1 MIDKHSCEPYFHEY
15 NNYAC
20 FNLNEFIIHML
31 SETDAS
37 LSNVVKFSIFKHKI
51 SQHQFMDHMVFIC
64 SCNFIF
70 NSYNM
75 SIVSV
80 VFKSSVRGKFMMT

>member
-15 NNYAC
+15 INYVC
-20 FNLNEFIIHML
+20 FNLNGFIIHML

-37 LSNVVKFSIFKHKI
+37 LSNVVKFNIFKHKI
-51 SQHQFMDHMVFIC
+51 SQHQFIDMVFIC

-75 SIVSV
+75 SIVSKA
-80 VFKSSVRGKFMMT
+80 FKIKLGNEIL